1 MTSHLY
7 LKLVPKQHEIE
18 HLQMRLSFGNT
29 VRSFISVKY
38 DVLRCC
44 SHNMLFNLKETT
56 GISRI
61 AN

>member
-1 MTSHLY
+1 MTAHFY
-7 LKLVPKQHEIE
+7 FNFVPNQHKKR
-18 HLQMRLSFGNT
+18 HLQVQPSFGNT

-44 SHNMLFNLKETT
+44 SRNILFNLKETT